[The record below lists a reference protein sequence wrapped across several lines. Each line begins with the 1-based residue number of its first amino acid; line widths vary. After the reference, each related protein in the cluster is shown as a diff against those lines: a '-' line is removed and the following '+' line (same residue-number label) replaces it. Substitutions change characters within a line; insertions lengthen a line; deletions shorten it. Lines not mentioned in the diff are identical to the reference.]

1 MAGNVRGNRTLTGSW
16 GEVWVDGE
24 KIFVLQK
31 IEQKVEVN
39 REDVQ
44 MGMNVD
50 SKMTG
55 LKGSGTLSIKKGKG
69 CLGKAKCRPGCPL
82 PDHCKAEGP
91 GCRGRP
97 DRTLEHG

>member
-44 MGMNVD
+44 MGMDVD

-55 LKGSGTLSIKKGKG
+55 LKGSGTLSIKKVYSRA
-69 CLGKAKCRPGCPL
+69 KAVL
-82 PDHCKAEGP
+82 M
-91 GCRGRP
+91 
-97 DRTLEHG
+97 DRVSAARSLQS

>member
-44 MGMNVD
+44 MGD
-50 SKMTG
+50 
-55 LKGSGTLSIKKGKG
+55 
-69 CLGKAKCRPGCPL
+69 
-82 PDHCKAEGP
+82 E
-91 GCRGRP
+91 RGQ
-97 DRTLEHG
+97 

>member
-44 MGMNVD
+44 MGMDVPCIFH
-50 SKMTG
+50 G
-55 LKGSGTLSIKKGKG
+55 LMGQVPCPSRRFIPGQRLS
-69 CLGKAKCRPGCPL
+69 
-82 PDHCKAEGP
+82 
-91 GCRGRP
+91 
-97 DRTLEHG
+97 

>member
-44 MGMNVD
+44 MGMDVD

-55 LKGSGTLSIKKGKG
+55 LKGSGTLSIKKVYYR
-69 CLGKAKCRPGCPL
+69 AKPV
-82 PDHCKAEGP
+82 
-91 GCRGRP
+91 
-97 DRTLEHG
+97 LEKLSAGQDVR